1 MLSSNDCIIK
11 RISGIALLVLLI
23 NTYPAISQVSILD
36 SAFTFQAGMVK
47 TGNALNI
54 ISRRTGYYFTY
65 DSKLI
70 DTERKTTMSF
80 SNTRLQIILDSV
92 LQNDSLKY
100 SVINKY
106 IIIYKISSA
115 PAETTDIKP
124 EWEVKYITGIITD
137 FESGDP
143 MPFATIGLISSGRG
157 TVSNNNGEFGL
168 KIPGESI
175 NDSLSVSYLGYY
187 NRKVPVKQAIDN
199 YFNIRMMREY
209 IPIPEIII
217 KNQVPQE
224 IIRKA
229 YSSIARN
236 YGNSPVNMRA
246 FYREAVLKK
255 STLQIYSEAIIDIFK
270 SAYSGSIFSDQ
281 MKIIRSRKV
290 ENLGL
295 KDTLTLRLKA
305 GLSTC
310 LLLDGA
316 RNSFDFMLPENYS
329 QYDYR
334 MTDIVTVDDES
345 AYVIDFVQKP
355 MVNIPLFKGSIYI
368 NTNSYAII
376 QAEFE
381 INPQYINEVRE
392 EFINTAAKGY
402 KMWPTSIKY
411 YVSYRRM
418 EERYFLNHVRGELNF
433 TAKQNKRLFN
443 STFGVFFELA
453 VTDIKI
459 ENVTRF
465 DRDELAP
472 THSIFSKTISDYD
485 PEFWGDM
492 DFLKPEEN
500 LLQALKN
507 MKARMQEFSK

>member
-1 MLSSNDCIIK
+1 MLSSHDCIIK
-11 RISGIALLVLLI
+11 RISGIALLVLLF
-23 NTYPAISQVSILD
+23 NTYPAISQESILD

-70 DTERKTTMSF
+70 DTERKAFLNF
-80 SNTRLQIILDSV
+80 SRVRLQTILDSV

-106 IIIYKISSA
+106 IIIYKVASRPDEKA
-115 PAETTDIKP
+115 GVKP
-124 EWEVKYITGIITD
+124 EREVSYISGIITD
-137 FESGDP
+137 FETGDP
-143 MPFATIGLISSGRG
+143 LPFATIGIISTGRG

-168 KIPGESI
+168 KIPRESI

-187 NRKVPVKQAIDN
+187 SRKIPVMQAIN
-199 YFNIRMMREY
+199 NFFNIRMMREY

-224 IIRKA
+224 IMRKA
-229 YSSIARN
+229 YASIARN
-236 YGNSPVNMRA
+236 YGSSPANMRA

-270 SAYSGSIFSDQ
+270 SSYSGSIFSDQ
-281 MKIIRSRKV
+281 MKIIKSRKT

-295 KDTLTLRLKA
+295 KDTLTIRLKA

-316 RNSFDFMLPENYS
+316 RNTFDFLLPENYS

-345 AYVIDFVQKP
+345 AYVIEFVQKP

-368 NTNSYAII
+368 NTYSYAII

-381 INPQYINEVRE
+381 INPQYINDVRE

-411 YVSYRRM
+411 YVNYRKM
-418 EERYFLNHVRGELNF
+418 YDRYFLNHVRGELNF
-433 TAKQNKRLFN
+433 TAKQNKRLFS
-443 STFGVFFELA
+443 STFSVFFELA

-465 DRDELAP
+465 DRDEVAP
-472 THSIFSKTISDYD
+472 THSIFSKTISSYD

-507 MKARMQEFSK
+507 MKAKMQEFSK